1 MQLGL
6 KDETVLPAALFEGRQ
21 KSPSWE
27 VIPEVRK
34 TFLRPSPRFIVRY
47 SASRNELV
55 VYRKSS
61 PLVREHKFK
70 RGKYVN
76 FYNFIDFCEKYPLL

>member
-6 KDETVLPAALFEGRQ
+6 KNETVLPAALFEGRQ
-21 KSPSWE
+21 KLPSWK

-34 TFLRPSPRFIVRY
+34 TFLRPSQRFIVRY

-55 VYRKSS
+55 VIGKASHSYESTS
-61 PLVREHKFK
+61 LK
-70 RGKYVN
+70 RGK
-76 FYNFIDFCEKYPLL
+76 

>member
-6 KDETVLPAALFEGRQ
+6 KNETVLPAALFEGRQ
-21 KSPSWE
+21 KPPSWK

-34 TFLRPSPRFIVRY
+34 TFLRASPKFIVRY

-61 PLVREHKFK
+61 PLVREQKFK
-70 RGKYVN
+70 KRKIGKFLL
-76 FYNFIDFCEKYPLL
+76 FY